1 VPRIVVSRVTT
12 PEECD
17 LAMAVWRAANRT
29 GRRPAGDLRAA
40 RVQER
45 LRDAELLLLA
55 RYGDEPAGMLMA
67 EQFVLDDVE
76 RRVEGV
82 PDPGT
87 GHIAMVNVH
96 PARWGSGI
104 GSALLTALKNEPSKP
119 WTRLS
124 VWVRTDNRRAQR
136 LFLASGFADTGNRAH
151 LQDGDVI
158 QQLLWSSPAAG
169 DRTV

>member
-1 VPRIVVSRVTT
+1 MPRIVVSRVST

-29 GRRPAGDLRAA
+29 GRRPAGELRAS
-40 RVQER
+40 RVLDR
-45 LRDAELLLLA
+45 LRGAELLLLA

-67 EQFVLDDVE
+67 EQFVYDEGTVE
-76 RRVEGV
+76 AV
-82 PDPGT
+82 PDPDT

-96 PARWGSGI
+96 PSRWGSGI

-124 VWVRTDNRRAQR
+124 AWIRADNRRAQR

-158 QQLLWSSPAAG
+158 GQLVWRAP
-169 DRTV
+169 